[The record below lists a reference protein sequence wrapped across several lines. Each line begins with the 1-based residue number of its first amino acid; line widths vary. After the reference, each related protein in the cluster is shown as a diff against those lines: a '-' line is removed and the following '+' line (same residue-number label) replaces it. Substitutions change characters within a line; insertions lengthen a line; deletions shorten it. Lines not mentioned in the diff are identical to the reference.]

1 MNSAYKVIWNEVSET
16 FVAVS
21 ELAKGRSKSVSTAID
36 ALVRGFEQTRTHFF
50 IKPLIA
56 ALICIGF
63 TFATYASPLSGHI
76 APPATNQLPTGAQ
89 LSAGSATVS
98 QTGAVMT
105 VNQSSQNASINW
117 QTFNVGSQAS
127 VNFVQPSS
135 TSVALNRVLDNNP
148 SQIFGKINANGSV
161 FLENPNGVYFAPGS
175 SVDTGSFLAT
185 TANITDSDL
194 MSGNYTFNRNA
205 ATGKIVNKGTITSA
219 LGGYIALLAP
229 EVRNLGVVVAKGGTI
244 VLAAGETYQ
253 LQFESNNTLTNVL
266 VSPGTVAA
274 YIKNGNAVEAPGGL
288 VILSAQ
294 AANAIQGGVVKN
306 TGTISADGL
315 VSDGGVIRLVAS
327 SSITNTGT
335 ISANAAPHS
344 SGSGGQITLKSD
356 LSNPKSQTNVDG
368 LISAKGGELGGDG
381 GTVETS
387 GDFVHVFDSAQ
398 INTQAPKGTGGTWI
412 VDPWDFTVGTGGD
425 ISGSTLSANLSNSSV
440 TILSSGGGTGTSG
453 NININDSVSWTGSN
467 KLTLSAAN
475 NINIDNSINVP
486 TGGSVSL
493 RYATS
498 IGTGGYNFGTFGVNN
513 EGFSGSINYAGT
525 GAGIFTTQAGSGSV
539 ISYTVINNPSV
550 YSASTNPTGEVRSNK
565 TSYALG
571 QNYSFGSSFTSSPI
585 NNSYAANFD
594 GLGHT
599 VSNLSGTGSIG
610 LFNTSSG
617 SIQNIG
623 VNMSTSNAGNNTG
636 GLVNTNT
643 GTITNTF
650 ANVSISSNSNNTTG
664 TFGGLVGNNSG
675 LITNSF
681 STGTITGGGTLGGL
695 IGLNTGANSAQ
706 PSNILNSFST
716 ANVTGT
722 AAMVGG
728 LIGENTTSGSG
739 ASATVTGSFSTG
751 SVYGV
756 SGAPYPYGVGGLI
769 GYNYAGA
776 TNSTV
781 AILNSYSSSIVLGPS
796 FASAAYNYAGL
807 VGNNLANFANSI
819 ANITSSFST
828 GSVNSYASSIGGLI
842 GTNSAAATGSSANL
856 LNVYS
861 SSNVNNTITKPV
873 TSAANTGGLVGANS
887 AYASGASATVT
898 SSYATGSVSGNNN
911 VGGLL
916 GSNAASSG
924 GNTAINSSYS
934 TSALSISGT
943 TAGGLVGSNT
953 VTGNIASKST
963 VSSSYATGSLSVM
976 SGAAA
981 NAQNNFAGLIG
992 ANSATGTTNNNVSI
1006 DQSYATGNI
1015 TVPGGSSGG
1024 LIGSNASTGQ
1034 GKVTNSYAT
1043 GNVTTT
1049 TGSNVGGLIGSNTS
1063 NLPTDSSTAG
1073 NVSLNNNYA
1082 SGSVSGTSSVGGLIG
1097 YNLVAGTNGNGSITA
1112 SYSSGNVTGTAA
1124 DVGGLVGQNIANA
1137 NSANVSISSS
1147 YVTSQT
1153 AGILV
1158 QGTSSVGGL
1167 VGLNSAPSA
1176 SSNSSITSAYSTA
1189 QVSGSGASVG
1199 GLIGSNASNA
1209 SSANASITTSYA
1221 TGAVSGANY
1230 IGGLIGNNN
1239 SSNGGGSNVSNSY
1252 ATGNVSGTTGIVG
1265 GLLGNNAANTSGTSS
1280 SSNILNSY
1288 ASGNVTNTSGTY
1300 VGGFIGQNYSAGSGN
1315 SSSIT
1320 GSYSTGT
1327 VISNGSDVGGLV
1339 GYDWAL
1345 GNSPIIQS
1353 YSTGNVSTT
1362 LTTAINL
1369 GGLIGYM
1376 YGGPSGSSSSIKQ
1389 SYATGNVSGPGY
1401 STGGFGG
1408 FVGQVNANSGTV
1420 NIDQSYSTGSVQMT
1434 GTGAFYAGG
1443 FIGSVPT
1450 SGSTS
1455 SVNITNSYATGSVN
1469 GSAGNFLGGFIG
1481 QFLSATHGSISNSYE
1496 IGSVS
1501 GSTHLGGFLGAIG
1514 AATTLQNNFWNKTNN
1529 STLSATSGGVGATST
1544 ATNGILGMTTTDMQ
1558 TISNFSSRGWDT
1570 NSIWTYLS
1578 YFNNQ
1583 LPFLKQNNTLA
1594 TITLVSGLS
1603 TYGSTPA
1610 LSYSITNSFGNAITS
1625 PTASGTP
1632 VWSLTSN
1639 GVSMGNQALTNT
1651 TNAGVYSL
1659 TYSSGITLG
1668 NYTIV
1673 SGSAENW
1680 TISKAPLGISV
1691 VGTYSG
1697 TTSVSPTSYSLTG
1710 LLNGQTLM
1718 PTLVTISD
1726 ANVATNNKYVTAIS
1740 TSTGTAN
1747 LANYQITNSVNAT
1760 PSTTSTNTATL
1771 NPIALS
1777 VTEVASLSGNIY
1789 KGSAYT
1795 GTYTTSAMVQADQSL
1810 ISVTGVASGT
1820 DAGTYTSN
1828 LAVSLT
1834 GSAQTNY
1841 TNPSIT
1847 NANLVVS
1854 PKTITVTNNSLTS
1867 TYDGVSTYS
1876 NLASQTNYTNTALVG
1891 SDSLAGVTQTASL
1904 TGTAIAQAGN
1914 YTVTPSAAQLTSG
1927 NSSNYQFTYV
1937 ASTNTVSPLNLNVAS
1952 TSVSS
1957 KTYDGST
1964 TASLSGGTLTGVLA
1978 PDIANVTLL
1987 QAGTFAS
1994 ANAGTAIAVT
2004 ATDTLGGTAAGN
2016 YSVTQPTG
2024 LAANITPKSITITGQ
2039 TGVNKIYDTTTSAT
2053 LAGGVL
2059 SGVIG
2064 NDQLTLNQQG
2074 TFASKDAGN
2083 GISITPQN
2091 SLATSGAYLNY
2102 TLVQPT
2108 YPLTANIT
2116 PAVLTVSGLAATSKT
2131 YDGTTS
2137 ANLTG
2142 SATAQPLGADVVTV
2156 SGAPIGNYADPNAGT
2171 HKFISVTGFVMD
2183 GVDKAN
2189 YTLVGLHG
2197 VYGDITPATLTVT
2210 GLTANNKV
2218 YDSTTLATFSGG
2230 SISGVIGKDQV
2241 FVNSGTFA
2249 SKNVGNGVAA
2259 TAVLTGDQA
2268 LNYTATGLTGYSANI
2283 TPLSLSITN
2292 QVAANKV
2299 YDSTTTA
2306 SLSGGTLSGVYSGD
2320 SVSLTQAGDFS
2331 SKNVG
2336 TSISIVASN
2345 SLSGTDASNYSIT
2358 QPTSLTANIT
2368 KATLSVSGL
2377 TAVDKVYDS
2386 TRAAI
2391 ITGTP
2396 SVTALG
2402 SDVVSLQGSAV
2413 GSFIDQNVGS
2423 NKAVSVSGLSLTSTD
2438 STANNYTLNGSPIL
2452 TASITPRHLTVTGSS
2467 VTNKVYDAT
2476 TAATL
2481 TGGTLVGLQGS
2492 DTFTLTQAGT
2502 FDNKNVGTLK
2512 NVTPI
2517 DSISSTNGS
2526 LTSNYN
2532 LIQPTGLQGSIT
2544 PATLSVTGLT
2554 VSDKFYDGTN
2564 TAYIVGTPVA
2574 QPLGNDTVTIS
2585 GNPNATFSSVNAG
2598 LHIPVNVDNIT
2609 LSGTDSGN
2617 YIATN
2622 LAGLSA
2628 TIKPA
2633 PLNASVNPY
2642 TKVYDGTTAASP
2654 TLTITSGLVGTET
2667 LVATGSGALDSK
2679 NVVEASQVTISAVT
2693 LANGTNGGLASNYV
2707 LVPGQIGV
2715 ATVTPAPLTASV
2727 TAPNKVYDGTTTA
2740 TPTLAI
2746 RAGLIGSETLNVT
2759 GSGDFN
2765 SKDVVTAK
2773 LITVNSINLADGS
2786 NGGLASNY
2794 SLANGQ
2800 TVAGMI
2806 TPASITATVAAANSV
2821 YGAAITPGAAS
2832 LTGVIGSDAVVASSA
2847 ISNPTYSTSNNLKA
2861 GSYNQ
2866 VVNLS
2871 GNDASNYSVG
2881 SYTNSTPN
2889 YTVTPLA
2896 IMATS
2901 IETSTSTYGTAPSAG
2916 AVNLSG
2922 VVPGDLV
2929 SGVATPLNPTY
2940 STSNNLSAGVYN
2952 QSANSLIGADAANYV
2967 LTPYTTSSPNLTV
2980 TPATITASVAA
2991 ANSVYGSTV
3000 TPGSVT
3006 FAGVQ
3011 NGDLVSGSGA
3021 VVNPGYSSSNNLR
3034 VGTYNQSVSSISGL
3048 DSANYV
3054 LTPYTTPTPN
3064 YTVNVLAL
3072 TGSISASS
3080 SQSGASIAPGVAT
3093 LTNVIPGDVVSASS
3107 ISVNIPGS
3115 SPNSQV
3121 ANTTGTFPSS
3131 QSVSSLNGVDA
3142 SNYSYANI
3150 KGDYSVKTG
3159 FSSGSVYPS
3168 AMTSQ
3173 ASSIPTSSKLTQLQS
3188 SISGSNASK
3197 NTNAVEAV
3205 AANKSASNPNS
3216 KSKTAESEISSIPLA
3231 KPSTSI
3237 SKNNQESKP
3246 SSSTPS
3252 PRTSSVQIARNV
3264 DNNFNLSIIPSAQAQ
3279 EIPTTIADTTTSA
3292 KINTSN
3298 DVSITNGQESHAS
3311 SEPSPIWIF
3320 KSEWVDK
3327 AQAIVLKPENLQA
3340 AGEVAATV
3348 TASIQILSVALSTPI
3363 PPIRLP
3369 LPLPSSPVGQAIA
3382 RLPLRIP
3389 RLT

>member
-1 MNSAYKVIWNEVSET
+1 M
-16 FVAVS
+16 
-21 ELAKGRSKSVSTAID
+21 
-36 ALVRGFEQTRTHFF
+36 
-50 IKPLIA
+50 
-56 ALICIGF
+56 
-63 TFATYASPLSGHI
+63 
-76 APPATNQLPTGAQ
+76 
-89 LSAGSATVS
+89 
-98 QTGAVMT
+98 
-105 VNQSSQNASINW
+105 
-117 QTFNVGSQAS
+117 
-127 VNFVQPSS
+127 
-135 TSVALNRVLDNNP
+135 
-148 SQIFGKINANGSV
+148 
-161 FLENPNGVYFAPGS
+161 
-175 SVDTGSFLAT
+175 
-185 TANITDSDL
+185 
-194 MSGNYTFNRNA
+194 
-205 ATGKIVNKGTITSA
+205 
-219 LGGYIALLAP
+219 
-229 EVRNLGVVVAKGGTI
+229 
-244 VLAAGETYQ
+244 
-253 LQFESNNTLTNVL
+253 
-266 VSPGTVAA
+266 
-274 YIKNGNAVEAPGGL
+274 
-288 VILSAQ
+288 
-294 AANAIQGGVVKN
+294 
-306 TGTISADGL
+306 
-315 VSDGGVIRLVAS
+315 
-327 SSITNTGT
+327 
-335 ISANAAPHS
+335 
-344 SGSGGQITLKSD
+344 
-356 LSNPKSQTNVDG
+356 
-368 LISAKGGELGGDG
+368 
-381 GTVETS
+381 
-387 GDFVHVFDSAQ
+387 
-398 INTQAPKGTGGTWI
+398 
-412 VDPWDFTVGTGGD
+412 
-425 ISGSTLSANLSNSSV
+425 
-440 TILSSGGGTGTSG
+440 
-453 NININDSVSWTGSN
+453 
-467 KLTLSAAN
+467 
-475 NINIDNSINVP
+475 
-486 TGGSVSL
+486 
-493 RYATS
+493 
-498 IGTGGYNFGTFGVNN
+498 
-513 EGFSGSINYAGT
+513 
-525 GAGIFTTQAGSGSV
+525 
-539 ISYTVINNPSV
+539 
-550 YSASTNPTGEVRSNK
+550 
-565 TSYALG
+565 
-571 QNYSFGSSFTSSPI
+571 
-585 NNSYAANFD
+585 
-594 GLGHT
+594 
-599 VSNLSGTGSIG
+599 
-610 LFNTSSG
+610 
-617 SIQNIG
+617 
-623 VNMSTSNAGNNTG
+623 
-636 GLVNTNT
+636 
-643 GTITNTF
+643 
-650 ANVSISSNSNNTTG
+650 
-664 TFGGLVGNNSG
+664 
-675 LITNSF
+675 
-681 STGTITGGGTLGGL
+681 
-695 IGLNTGANSAQ
+695 
-706 PSNILNSFST
+706 
-716 ANVTGT
+716 
-722 AAMVGG
+722 
-728 LIGENTTSGSG
+728 
-739 ASATVTGSFSTG
+739 
-751 SVYGV
+751 
-756 SGAPYPYGVGGLI
+756 
-769 GYNYAGA
+769 
-776 TNSTV
+776 
-781 AILNSYSSSIVLGPS
+781 
-796 FASAAYNYAGL
+796 
-807 VGNNLANFANSI
+807 
-819 ANITSSFST
+819 
-828 GSVNSYASSIGGLI
+828 
-842 GTNSAAATGSSANL
+842 
-856 LNVYS
+856 
-861 SSNVNNTITKPV
+861 
-873 TSAANTGGLVGANS
+873 
-887 AYASGASATVT
+887 
-898 SSYATGSVSGNNN
+898 
-911 VGGLL
+911 
-916 GSNAASSG
+916 
-924 GNTAINSSYS
+924 
-934 TSALSISGT
+934 
-943 TAGGLVGSNT
+943 
-953 VTGNIASKST
+953 
-963 VSSSYATGSLSVM
+963 
-976 SGAAA
+976 
-981 NAQNNFAGLIG
+981 
-992 ANSATGTTNNNVSI
+992 
-1006 DQSYATGNI
+1006 
-1015 TVPGGSSGG
+1015 
-1024 LIGSNASTGQ
+1024 
-1034 GKVTNSYAT
+1034 
-1043 GNVTTT
+1043 
-1049 TGSNVGGLIGSNTS
+1049 
-1063 NLPTDSSTAG
+1063 
-1073 NVSLNNNYA
+1073 
-1082 SGSVSGTSSVGGLIG
+1082 
-1097 YNLVAGTNGNGSITA
+1097 
-1112 SYSSGNVTGTAA
+1112 
-1124 DVGGLVGQNIANA
+1124 
-1137 NSANVSISSS
+1137 
-1147 YVTSQT
+1147 
-1153 AGILV
+1153 
-1158 QGTSSVGGL
+1158 
-1167 VGLNSAPSA
+1167 
-1176 SSNSSITSAYSTA
+1176 
-1189 QVSGSGASVG
+1189 
-1199 GLIGSNASNA
+1199 
-1209 SSANASITTSYA
+1209 
-1221 TGAVSGANY
+1221 
-1230 IGGLIGNNN
+1230 
-1239 SSNGGGSNVSNSY
+1239 
-1252 ATGNVSGTTGIVG
+1252 
-1265 GLLGNNAANTSGTSS
+1265 
-1280 SSNILNSY
+1280 
-1288 ASGNVTNTSGTY
+1288 
-1300 VGGFIGQNYSAGSGN
+1300 
-1315 SSSIT
+1315 
-1320 GSYSTGT
+1320 
-1327 VISNGSDVGGLV
+1327 
-1339 GYDWAL
+1339 
-1345 GNSPIIQS
+1345 
-1353 YSTGNVSTT
+1353 
-1362 LTTAINL
+1362 
-1369 GGLIGYM
+1369 
-1376 YGGPSGSSSSIKQ
+1376 
-1389 SYATGNVSGPGY
+1389 
-1401 STGGFGG
+1401 
-1408 FVGQVNANSGTV
+1408 
-1420 NIDQSYSTGSVQMT
+1420 
-1434 GTGAFYAGG
+1434 
-1443 FIGSVPT
+1443 
-1450 SGSTS
+1450 
-1455 SVNITNSYATGSVN
+1455 
-1469 GSAGNFLGGFIG
+1469 
-1481 QFLSATHGSISNSYE
+1481 
-1496 IGSVS
+1496 
-1501 GSTHLGGFLGAIG
+1501 
-1514 AATTLQNNFWNKTNN
+1514 
-1529 STLSATSGGVGATST
+1529 
-1544 ATNGILGMTTTDMQ
+1544 
-1558 TISNFSSRGWDT
+1558 
-1570 NSIWTYLS
+1570 
-1578 YFNNQ
+1578 
-1583 LPFLKQNNTLA
+1583 
-1594 TITLVSGLS
+1594 
-1603 TYGSTPA
+1603 
-1610 LSYSITNSFGNAITS
+1610 
-1625 PTASGTP
+1625 
-1632 VWSLTSN
+1632 
-1639 GVSMGNQALTNT
+1639 
-1651 TNAGVYSL
+1651 
-1659 TYSSGITLG
+1659 
-1668 NYTIV
+1668 
-1673 SGSAENW
+1673 
-1680 TISKAPLGISV
+1680 
-1691 VGTYSG
+1691 
-1697 TTSVSPTSYSLTG
+1697 
-1710 LLNGQTLM
+1710 
-1718 PTLVTISD
+1718 
-1726 ANVATNNKYVTAIS
+1726 
-1740 TSTGTAN
+1740 
-1747 LANYQITNSVNAT
+1747 
-1760 PSTTSTNTATL
+1760 
-1771 NPIALS
+1771 
-1777 VTEVASLSGNIY
+1777 
-1789 KGSAYT
+1789 
-1795 GTYTTSAMVQADQSL
+1795 
-1810 ISVTGVASGT
+1810 
-1820 DAGTYTSN
+1820 
-1828 LAVSLT
+1828 
-1834 GSAQTNY
+1834 
-1841 TNPSIT
+1841 
-1847 NANLVVS
+1847 
-1854 PKTITVTNNSLTS
+1854 
-1867 TYDGVSTYS
+1867 
-1876 NLASQTNYTNTALVG
+1876 
-1891 SDSLAGVTQTASL
+1891 
-1904 TGTAIAQAGN
+1904 
-1914 YTVTPSAAQLTSG
+1914 
-1927 NSSNYQFTYV
+1927 
-1937 ASTNTVSPLNLNVAS
+1937 
-1952 TSVSS
+1952 
-1957 KTYDGST
+1957 
-1964 TASLSGGTLTGVLA
+1964 
-1978 PDIANVTLL
+1978 
-1987 QAGTFAS
+1987 
-1994 ANAGTAIAVT
+1994 
-2004 ATDTLGGTAAGN
+2004 
-2016 YSVTQPTG
+2016 
-2024 LAANITPKSITITGQ
+2024 
-2039 TGVNKIYDTTTSAT
+2039 
-2053 LAGGVL
+2053 
-2059 SGVIG
+2059 
-2064 NDQLTLNQQG
+2064 
-2074 TFASKDAGN
+2074 
-2083 GISITPQN
+2083 
-2091 SLATSGAYLNY
+2091 
-2102 TLVQPT
+2102 
-2108 YPLTANIT
+2108 TANIT

-2218 YDSTTLATFSGG
+2218 YDSTTSATFSGG
-2230 SISGVIGKDQV
+2230 SISGVIGNDQV

-2306 SLSGGTLSGVYSGD
+2306 SLSGGTLSGIYSGD

-2452 TASITPRHLTVTGSS
+2452 TASITPRDLTVTGSS

-2746 RAGLIGSETLNVT
+2746 TAGLIGSETLNVT
-2759 GSGDFN
+2759 GSGHFN
-2765 SKDVVTAK
+2765 SKDVVTAN

-3093 LTNVIPGDVVSASS
+3093 LTNVIPGDFVSASS

-3205 AANKSASNPNS
+3205 ADNKSASNPNS

-3279 EIPTTIADTTTSA
+3279 EIPTTNADTTTSA